1 MLLFA
6 FFGFWGSTLLAGG
19 VAVSVPI
26 IIHLLNRRRFRIVT
40 WAAMRFLL
48 AAQRQNTRRMR
59 LEQLILLLVR
69 CSLVALIVCAMA
81 SVMPWAESGWAV
93 LWPEGRGTVASRTH
107 RVHHV
112 LVLDSSL
119 SMNAQVDGKPAFEHA
134 RQLAIQKVQS
144 CPSGDGFS
152 ILLLKDAP
160 AWVVGEAS
168 QDARKVVREL
178 EAVRPGHGNASVPA
192 ALGMIAAKLSEAAG
206 RFPDQAVYFLSDLQ
220 RATWVGA
227 APSDL
232 RAASE
237 GGKDRNPYEEIQKRA
252 STIFVDVGRDDISNL
267 AITHVDITDEFMRE
281 SLFTAGARVRISA
294 MVENFS
300 SDRKENIRVE
310 LLVGK
315 ARDNPGDPEYAPRVV
330 EHQLISTLPPRLPQR
345 LVFDQFKFPA
355 AGTYSVQV
363 RLAAEDAL
371 ELDDSRSF
379 VLRVKETVPILLV
392 NGKPAPDRY
401 ERATEYLRL
410 SLNPYPPGAEPK
422 FAPLRPKVISQSQ
435 FADLTD
441 ADLSGYDAIY
451 WCDVGQF
458 GPGDLRRV
466 ETHLRRGGGLVV
478 SLGDRAAENFEG
490 YNRML
495 YKDDQGLLPVQLV
508 KKVQAPPEHFFML
521 EAGEGAYD
529 RPPLKSFSMED
540 DKNALRN
547 ARFKQFIEVKA
558 SAEGRARTVLFFQA
572 ETLDPEKAPLDK
584 TLPVGNPALL
594 EWNPPL
600 TRAQLPGAA
609 RFKDT
614 GHAGQPST
622 RYRGKVALVTTTL
635 NMDWT
640 TWPGSPSYAALMQEL
655 TRLAVSGR
663 LHQQAATVGTMLEDF
678 LPGGAES
685 EAVVHYPATVTG
697 LKPKKIKTQLIEDVN
712 VLRWD
717 DTDYSGLYRA
727 VGDGGKELLFAVNVP
742 ARTGEQGSLESDL
755 ARVDPAKLH
764 ELYPGWEFQV
774 VRDPRMI
781 QLKTSDNHP
790 LFQEERSPVGPL
802 LANIALILALVL
814 IFVEIVLAWQFG
826 HYTSVEGAIAPPATG
841 LLWPVAIGI
850 VAACFLAL
858 GGTILF
864 HALYFGDFLG
874 FLPEGLRTGIERAIG
889 VPPPTPGE
897 GTHWDLEFQPFL
909 HFFGNERWWAFGLA
923 LAAGVLIFF
932 SYRAEGPT
940 VPRLYK
946 ALLGGLRL
954 FLVLLTLWVL
964 LPQLQLHFDRQGWPD
979 LVLLIDTSRSMGE
992 PDLYRDPAVL
1002 DRSKLLGDVVRKQL
1016 QERLPERL
1024 RTLQAE
1030 LSAKS
1035 ALADKDPAVRV
1046 EVEGLTQR
1054 LQYWEKQQELLNST
1068 KWRPTRLQLVQALLM
1083 QSDNDWLQALVDRRH
1098 MKVHVYQLDV
1108 EGRAVKL
1115 ADAEGAAG
1123 EITDA
1128 TNPLLLDRAR
1138 KAIVQLEPDGKD
1150 SRLGT
1155 ALRQVID
1162 QYRGASLSGVVMF
1175 TDGVTTRDENIA
1187 QASEYA
1193 AQKGVPL
1200 FLVGIGDDHEV
1211 RDLKL
1216 HDLQCDDTAYV
1227 NDTIQFE
1234 ARLTGQ
1240 GYKDLVVP
1248 VVLKVK
1254 GKDGKEKEL
1263 KRKMVKVDP
1272 AGKSIKIKFEDTP
1285 TEVGRKLYVIEVEV
1299 PRIEGAEK
1307 APPVGNLRLE
1317 RAIDVVDTKLIKV
1330 LYVEGQPRYEF
1341 RYLKFL
1347 LEREHANEKEKK
1359 KRSIEL
1365 KVVLL
1370 DADDEFA
1377 AQDRTALPDFPAT
1390 LDELNQYD
1398 VIILGDCDPRH
1409 KKLGEQ
1415 RLKNIAN
1422 FVRGE
1427 DEKGRKTSKSGGGLL
1442 FIAGSFFNPHTYK
1455 NTPLA
1460 DVMPVEPLTDK
1471 VPPEPAARNERLRP
1485 ELTPLGRM
1493 HQIFRFSPDE
1503 AENLAIWQ
1511 RLAPMYFFSRG
1522 YRTKPLAEVLA
1533 VHPTEK
1539 AAVQRGPNQDNHLPL
1554 VVQQFVGSGRS
1565 MFFGFDETWRWRL
1578 KDDEPRYINFWV
1590 QTIRYLSRG
1599 RSTRTDLRLDRQT
1612 PYRLGEPIKVTVRFP
1627 DNVPGGPAG
1636 AKAGPPP
1643 EVRVMV
1649 EYRAGD
1655 DKEGPKEPEVQ
1666 TLQLAK
1672 VEESWGTYEGAL
1684 IRTREGKYRFR
1695 LFSPDVS
1702 ATQPDGEKPS
1712 AEARVEL
1719 PPGELDRLRMNEQEL
1734 RQAGEATQGGF
1745 YNLLSAEQ
1753 ALEDVP
1759 AVSYVKLSSPT
1770 PPLLLWNQWFV
1781 FALVMFLLTSEWLLR
1796 KRKHLL

>member
-1 MLLFA
+1 MVLFA
-6 FFGFWGSTLLAGG
+6 FFGIWETTLLAGAG
-19 VAVSVPI
+19 AVSVPI
-26 IIHLLNRRRFRIVT
+26 IIHLLNRRRYRIVT

-48 AAQRQNTRRMR
+48 AAQKQNTRRMR

-69 CSLVALIVCAMA
+69 CALVALIVFAMA

-93 LWPEGRGTVASRTH
+93 VFPDGFGKVAGRGH
-107 RVHHV
+107 RAHHV
-112 LVLDSSL
+112 LVLDGSL
-119 SMNAQVDGKPAFEHA
+119 SMNAQVEGKPAFEHA

-144 CPSGDGFS
+144 CPAGDGFS
-152 ILLLKDAP
+152 VLLLKDAP
-160 AWVVGEAS
+160 VWIVGEAS
-168 QDARKVVREL
+168 QDGRKVVREL
-178 EAVRPGHGNASVPA
+178 EAVRPSHGNASVPS
-192 ALGMIAAKLSEAAG
+192 ALGMVAAKLGEAAG
-206 RFPDQAVYFLSDLQ
+206 RFPAQAVYFFTDLQ
-220 RATWVGA
+220 RATWQGA

-232 RAASE
+232 RS
-237 GGKDRNPYEEIQKRA
+237 GDTGKEKNPYEEIQKRA
-252 STIFVDVGRDDISNL
+252 STVFVDVGRDETANL
-267 AITHVDITDEFMRE
+267 AVTHVDITDEYLRE

-294 MVENFS
+294 LVENFGTEK
-300 SDRKENIRVE
+300 KENVRVE

-315 ARDNPGDPEYAPRVV
+315 ARAGAGDPEFAPRVV
-330 EHQLISTLPPRLPQR
+330 DHQLLTTLNPRLPQPV
-345 LVFDQFKFPA
+345 VFEQYKFPT
-355 AGTYSVQV
+355 AGTYAVQV
-363 RLAAEDAL
+363 RIAGEDAL
-371 ELDDSRSF
+371 ELDDSRAF
-379 VLRVKETVPILLV
+379 VLTVKETVPVLLV
-392 NGKPAPDRY
+392 NGKPAADRY

-422 FAPLRPKVISQSQ
+422 YAPLRPKVISQSQ
-435 FADLTD
+435 FADMTD
-441 ADLSGYDAIY
+441 TDLSAYDAIY
-451 WCDVGQF
+451 WCDVGAF

-490 YNRML
+490 YNRL
-495 YKDDQGLLPVQLV
+495 LNKDDQGLLPCQLV
-508 KKVQAPPEHFFML
+508 KKIQAPSEHQFYL
-521 EAGEGAYD
+521 EAGKDAYLF
-529 RPPLKSFSMED
+529 PPLKSFSDQD
-540 DKNALRN
+540 DQNALRN
-547 ARFKQFIEVKA
+547 ARFKQFIEVKF
-558 SAEGRARTVLFFQA
+558 SAEGRARTVLAFQP
-572 ETLDPEKAPLDK
+572 ETLDEKTPLDK
-584 TLPVGNPALL
+584 TLPSSSPALL

-600 TRAQLPGAA
+600 TRAQQPGIP
-609 RFKDT
+609 RPKD
-614 GHAGQPST
+614 AGRPGLPST
-622 RYRGKVALVTTTL
+622 RYRGKFILVTTTL

-640 TWPGSPSYAALMQEL
+640 TWPGSPSFGAMMQEV
-655 TRLAVSGR
+655 TRLALSGR
-663 LHQQAATVGTMLEDF
+663 LHQQAATVGTLLEDF

-685 EAVVHYPATVTG
+685 DVIVHFPASVTG
-697 LKPKKIKTQLIEDVN
+697 LKPGKVRTQLVEDVN
-712 VLRWD
+712 IFRWD
-717 DTDYSGLYRA
+717 QTDYSGLYRA
-727 VGDGGKELLFAVNVP
+727 VGDSGKELLFAVNVP
-742 ARTGEQGSLESDL
+742 ARSGERGDLESDL
-755 ARVDPAKLH
+755 ARLDQARLR
-764 ELYPGWEFQV
+764 ELYPGWEFLLT
-774 VRDPRMI
+774 RDPSKVH
-781 QLKTSDNHP
+781 LAEGTKSADV
-790 LFQEERSPVGPL
+790 LEERAPVGPV
-802 LANIALILALVL
+802 LANIALVLVL
-814 IFVEIVLAWQFG
+814 ILLFVEIVLAWQFG
-826 HYTSVEGAIAPPATG
+826 HYSSVEGATAPPATG
-841 LLWPVAIGI
+841 LFWPLTIGI
-850 VAACFLAL
+850 LAVL
-858 GGTILF
+858 CLTVGGWIII

-874 FLPEGLRTGIERAIG
+874 FLPDVLRAWLERALG

-909 HFFGNERWWAFGLA
+909 HVLGNERWWAAALA
-923 LAAGVLIFF
+923 LAAGVLVFF

-940 VPRLYK
+940 VPKVYK

-979 LVLLIDTSRSMGE
+979 LVVLIDTSRSMGE
-992 PDLYRDPAVL
+992 PDLYRDAAVL
-1002 DRSKLLGDVVRKQL
+1002 ERSKQLGETVRKQL
-1016 QERLPERL
+1016 QDRLPARL
-1024 RTLQAE
+1024 KALQDE
-1030 LSAKS
+1030 LTEKS
-1035 ALADKDPAVRV
+1035 AVADKDAALRV

-1054 LQYWEKQQELLNST
+1054 LQYWEKQQELLGST
-1068 KWRPTRLQLVQALLM
+1068 KWRPTRLQLVQALLTNT
-1083 QSDNDWLQALVDRRH
+1083 DNDWLQALVHKRK
-1098 MKVHVYQLDV
+1098 MKVHVYQLDG
-1108 EGRAVKL
+1108 EGRASKL
-1115 ADAEGAAG
+1115 ADADGPAG
-1123 EITDA
+1123 EVTDH
-1128 TNPLLLDRAR
+1128 TDPRLLQRAR
-1138 KAIVQLEPDGKD
+1138 QAIGQLDPDGKD

-1155 ALRQVID
+1155 AVRQVID
-1162 QYRGASLSGVVMF
+1162 HYRGASLSGVVMF
-1175 TDGVTTRDENIA
+1175 TDGVTTRDESIG
-1187 QASEYA
+1187 QVSEYA

-1216 HDLQCDDTAYV
+1216 HDLQCDDNVYV

-1234 ARLTGQ
+1234 VRLTGQ

-1254 GKDGKEKEL
+1254 GKDGKEREVKGG
-1263 KRKMVKVDP
+1263 RKMVKVDP

-1285 TEVGRKLYVIEVEV
+1285 TEVGRRTYIIAVEA
-1299 PRIEGAEK
+1299 PRGDDTEK

-1317 RAIDVVDTKLIKV
+1317 RAIDVVDTKLIRV

-1347 LEREHANEKEKK
+1347 LERENANEKEKK

-1370 DADDEFA
+1370 DADEEFA
-1377 AQDRTALPDFPAT
+1377 GQDRTALADFPAT

-1415 RLKNIAN
+1415 RLKNIAS

-1442 FIAGSFFNPHTYK
+1442 LIAGAFFNPHSYK

-1460 DVMPVEPLTDK
+1460 DVIPVEPLADK
-1471 VPPEPAARNERLRP
+1471 MPPEPANRAERLRP

-1493 HQIFRFSPDE
+1493 HQIFRFHPDE

-1511 RLAPMYFFSRG
+1511 RLAPMYFYSRG
-1522 YRTKPLAEVLA
+1522 YRLKPLAEVLA

-1539 AAVQRGPNQDNHLPL
+1539 AAVQRGPHQDNHLPL

-1578 KDDEPRYINFWV
+1578 KEDEPRYIHFWV

-1627 DNVPGGPAG
+1627 DNLPGGAPG
-1636 AKAGPPP
+1636 VKPGPPT
-1643 EVRVMV
+1643 EVRVTV

-1655 DKEGPKEPEVQ
+1655 NKDGPKEPEVQ

-1684 IRTREGKYRFR
+1684 NRTREGKYRFR
-1695 LFSPDVS
+1695 LISPDVS

-1712 AEARVEL
+1712 AEAQVEL

-1745 YNLLSAEQ
+1745 YNLVSAEQ

-1759 AVSYVKLSSPT
+1759 PGVRVSLSAPT

-1781 FALVMFLLTSEWLLR
+1781 FALVMFLLTSEWILR